1 MLLRFAA
8 IYKRS
13 LGTIKLNLKGM
24 GLQIMKYK
32 LLVVDIDGTLVGKDG
47 SISAEDRE
55 ALAKA
60 RQLGIQVSLSTGRV
74 TQACLGIIN
83 QLSLD
88 GYHMF
93 FDGALVSG
101 PAQGDEVYI
110 QPISSDAVKRA
121 VEFAHLNGIILDL
134 YSTTHYF
141 VERETWASDIRRKFF
156 GIEPTVVDFTE
167 LWKQERIIKGGLAA
181 RSPGE
186 IAKARSFC
194 LHFDS
199 SLHFTWTKTPA
210 YPDINFVNV
219 LAPEV
224 SKGKALAVLASHLG
238 ISLGEVIAVGDG
250 TNDIPL
256 LALAGLAVAMGN
268 APDQVKAEAD
278 YVTLD
283 IDHSGLAAAIKKF
296 LL

>member
-1 MLLRFAA
+1 V
-8 IYKRS
+8 
-13 LGTIKLNLKGM
+13 
-24 GLQIMKYK
+24 KYK
-32 LLVVDIDGTLVGKDG
+32 ILVVDVDGTLVGKDG

-88 GYHMF
+88 GCHMF
-93 FDGALVSG
+93 FDGALVSNL
-101 PAQGDEVYI
+101 AQGKEVYVK
-110 QPISSDAVKRA
+110 PISPDAVKQA
-121 VEFAHLNGIILDL
+121 VEFAHSNDIPLEL

-141 VERETWASDIRRKFF
+141 IERETWASDIRRQFF
-156 GIEPTVVDFTE
+156 GIEPTLVDFTKV
-167 LWKQERIIKGGLAA
+167 WNRERIIKGGLTTS
-181 RSPGE
+181 SPQE

-194 LHFDS
+194 LYFDS

-224 SKGKALAVLASHLG
+224 SKGKALAALASHLG
-238 ISLGEVIAVGDG
+238 VSLDEVIAIGDG

-256 LALAGLAVAMGN
+256 LTMAGLAIAMGN
-268 APDQVKAEAD
+268 APDELKAVAD
-278 YVTLD
+278 YITLD
-283 IDHSGLAAAIKKF
+283 IDHSGVAAAINKF
-296 LL
+296 LV

>member
-1 MLLRFAA
+1 MAGNSYR
-8 IYKRS
+8 
-13 LGTIKLNLKGM
+13 
-24 GLQIMKYK
+24 

-47 SISAEDRE
+47 TILAEDRE
-55 ALAKA
+55 ALARA
-60 RQLGIQVSLSTGRV
+60 CDSGIMISLSTGRAI
-74 TQACLGIIN
+74 QACSDVISELA
-83 QLSLD
+83 LD
-88 GYHMF
+88 GYHIF

-110 QPISSDAVKRA
+110 QPISPDAVKRA
-121 VEFAHLNGIILDL
+121 VEFAFSNDISLEL

-141 VERETWASDIRRKFF
+141 VERETWASDIRRQFF
-156 GIEPTVVDFTE
+156 GIEPTVVDFTT
-167 LWKQERIIKGGLAA
+167 LWNRERIIKGGLTTS
-181 RSPGE
+181 SPQE
-186 IAKARSFC
+186 VAKARSFC
-194 LHFDS
+194 FNFDG

-238 ISLGEVIAVGDG
+238 ISLGEVMAVGDG

-256 LALAGLAVAMGN
+256 LASAGLAVAMGN
-268 APDQVKAEAD
+268 ALDEVKAVAD

-283 IDHSGLAAAIKKF
+283 IDHSGLAAAVNKF

>member
-1 MLLRFAA
+1 
-8 IYKRS
+8 
-13 LGTIKLNLKGM
+13 
-24 GLQIMKYK
+24 MKYK
-32 LLVVDIDGTLVGKDG
+32 LLVVDVDGTLVGRDG
-47 SISAEDRE
+47 SISAEDKE

-60 RQLGIQVSLSTGRV
+60 QQLGIRVSLSTGRV
-74 TQACLGIIN
+74 TQACLGIIE

-101 PAQGDEVYI
+101 PAQGNEVYV
-110 QPISSDAVKRA
+110 QPISQEAVKQA
-121 VEFAHLNGIILDL
+121 VEFAHLNGINLDL
-134 YSTTHYF
+134 YSATHYF
-141 VERETWASDIRRKFF
+141 AERETWASDIRRKFF
-156 GIEPTVVDFTE
+156 GIEPTVVDFTG
-167 LWKQERIIKGGLAA
+167 LWKREKIIKGGLAA
-181 RSPGE
+181 SSPEE

-210 YPDINFVNV
+210 YPDVDFVNV
-219 LAPEV
+219 LAPRV
-224 SKGKALAVLASHLG
+224 SKGKALAALASHLG
-238 ISLGEVIAVGDG
+238 ISLDEVMAVGDG

-256 LALAGLAVAMGN
+256 LASAGLAVAMGN
-268 APDQVKAEAD
+268 APDEVKAVAD

-283 IDHSGLAAAIKKF
+283 IDHSGLAAVIKKF

>member
-1 MLLRFAA
+1 
-8 IYKRS
+8 
-13 LGTIKLNLKGM
+13 
-24 GLQIMKYK
+24 MKYK
-32 LLVVDIDGTLVGKDG
+32 ILVVDVDGTLVGKDG

-60 RQLGIQVSLSTGRV
+60 RQSGIQVSLSTGRV

-88 GYHMF
+88 GCHIF
-93 FDGALVSG
+93 FDGALVSS
-101 PAQGDEVYI
+101 PTQGNEVYV
-110 QPISSDAVKRA
+110 QPISQKTVKQA
-121 VEFAHLNGIILDL
+121 VEFAHLNGITLEL

-141 VERETWASDIRRKFF
+141 IERETWASDIRRQFF
-156 GIEPTVVDFTE
+156 GIEPTVVDFTK
-167 LWKQERIIKGGLAA
+167 LWHRERIIKGGLTTS
-181 RSPGE
+181 SPQA

-199 SLHFTWTKTPA
+199 RLHFTCTKTPA

-224 SKGKALAVLASHLG
+224 SKGKALAALASHLG
-238 ISLGEVIAVGDG
+238 VSLDEVMAIGDG

-256 LALAGLAVAMGN
+256 LTSAGLAIAMGN
-268 APDQVKAEAD
+268 APDEVKAVAD

-283 IDHSGLAAAIKKF
+283 IDHSGLAAAVNKF